1 MGAGQ
6 RPPESVIRYQ
16 LGSVEAKRRAAVATA
31 IGASV
36 TLAPVVLGLELVP
49 RLGWSP
55 PGTFWALAAAIGA
68 LVVARA
74 ASQYATARRRLG
86 ALRVTLDDDFISTE
100 TARDVLTIPRVE
112 VARIVEIAGSL
123 GGVRVEARPD
133 RTTGVVLVAS
143 VPRGGENFG
152 DVRAALERW
161 RPIERRPRLGLGVRV
176 LFGAGIVAAIFFL
189 PFVLDDLVGRSKA
202 VAGVLVLAAWGVT
215 RWVMRG
221 R

>member
-6 RPPESVIRYQ
+6 RPPESVIRYH
-16 LGSVEAKRRAAVATA
+16 LGPVEAKRRAAAA
-31 IGASV
+31 SLIGASM

-55 PGTFWALAAAIGA
+55 SGTFWILAAAIGV
-68 LVVARA
+68 LVVARG
-74 ASQYATARRRLG
+74 ASQYATAKRRLG
-86 ALRVTLDDDFISTE
+86 ALRVTLDEDFISTE
-100 TARDVLTIPRVE
+100 TARDVLTIPRAE
-112 VARIVEIAGSL
+112 VARIVEISGSL

-133 RTTGVVLVAS
+133 RTSGVVLVAT

-152 DVRAALERW
+152 DVRAGLERW
-161 RPIERRPRLGLGVRV
+161 RPIERRPRLGLGIRV
-176 LFGAGIVAAIFFL
+176 LFGVGIVAAIFFL

-202 VAGVLVLAAWGVT
+202 IAGVLVLVAWVT
-215 RWVMRG
+215 ARWVMRG